1 MLQWLTWHLSSTYYA
16 RHCFMGGIYKTI
28 LFSQV
33 PYEVASIIIHIFHIR
48 ILRHREV
55 NTFSLVTHPLR
66 SLKRCIWLNLQD
78 LLWCGP
84 WSPWEPV
91 FPSSQILN
99 VTLPTCFSSLNKKY
113 PLKFITISSSQ
124 SALIILENA
133 KGSLHWPFFV
143 LTPFPMFSSKYPI
156 VFSVTE
162 PINWTISYLFISS
175 EVKNCHLLYIRLH
188 NSSIVQCHW

>member
-1 MLQWLTWHLSSTYYA
+1 
-16 RHCFMGGIYKTI
+16 MGGIYKTI

-48 ILRHREV
+48 TLRHREV
-55 NTFSLVTHPLR
+55 NTFSLSHTHPLR

-78 LLWCGP
+78 LLWCGR

-113 PLKFITISSSQ
+113 PLKFITISTSQ

-133 KGSLHWPFFV
+133 RIPY
-143 LTPFPMFSSKYPI
+143 PM

-188 NSSIVQCHW
+188 NYSVVQCHW